1 MEARIARLES
11 DVEYIKRD
19 IHEMKESMVTKDYL
33 DATLNRRTL
42 KAALFALGV
51 IVTTLTWLVQSYFGP
66 ILERLSQ

>member
-19 IHEMKESMVTKDYL
+19 IHEMKQTMVTKDYL

-42 KAALFALGV
+42 KSALFALGV
-51 IVTTLTWLVQSYFGP
+51 IAATLTWLVQTYFGP